1 MCLPCGRDATCDAS
15 RHQPGHGRRSRQGR
29 QQVGIT
35 FHSPAGEARNKLLSA
50 QRQRG
55 LSHAVHILYASENP
69 GEARVAEAVAEWNNV
84 LLKERYRVLRELGR
98 GGMATVYL
106 AHDVRDDRDVAI
118 KVLLPEIGLAVGADR
133 FRREIDVATRFS
145 HPRILPLYDSGE
157 WEGQL
162 YYVMPFVAGE
172 SLRAR
177 MDKSGPLGI
186 DQAVQ
191 LGAEVADALDY
202 AHAQGVV
209 HRDIKPENILLE
221 DGHAMVVDFGIARAA
236 VAAGQEK
243 LTQTGLTLGTPQYM
257 SPEQGS
263 AERNIDGRTDIYSLA
278 CVVYEMLAGQAP
290 FAGTSAQALIARH
303 ALDQVPALTIVR
315 PTVSPELEA
324 VVLKALE
331 KVPADR
337 FQTAGEFSEALRH
350 PEHAQIS
357 RYTTTTRARL
367 GAARAPE
374 APPQAARH
382 WPAIA
387 ALVALP
393 LIAAASF
400 AGWRY
405 LHRGPA
411 AASSADA
418 RKLAVLYFEDL
429 SPQHKLGYIANG
441 LTDGLIDQLSEVR
454 NLSVISRGGVQPFK
468 GTTVRPDSI
477 GRVLGVGT
485 LVRGDIDQEGGQLH
499 VNVRL
504 VDAASGADFERA
516 SFEQPAAKVLALKD
530 TLAARVARMVRG
542 RLGEEIELR
551 QQREATENAEAWALV
566 QRAEQRRGDGEQR
579 MAANDTAGVLAA
591 FRGAD
596 SLLIQARALDGQWAE
611 PLIKRALI
619 DYRAS
624 RFFGRDPPR
633 AAPWIDSGVARAG
646 EALTLSPKNAS
657 ALELRGEL
665 RYWRYLLNIES
676 DAKKAGDSIKVAQQD
691 LEQATTLNPSQAGAW
706 AALSHLYAVETNMT
720 DSKLAARRAYEED
733 AYLSNADLVIWRLF
747 TTSYD
752 LEQFPEAK
760 HWCEVGTHRFP
771 AEPRFDECALRLMAA
786 PPESADVRRAW
797 RLADSLATKAPE
809 SERAYRRG
817 MGQALT
823 AAVVA
828 KAGLGDSARHVLAR
842 VDVPAGSDPTRDV
855 NWDEAVAWLVV
866 GDKDAALR
874 ELKIYATA
882 NPANGLA
889 DDNNWQFRP
898 LRNDL
903 RYQALL
909 KKGTSAQ

>member
-1 MCLPCGRDATCDAS
+1 M
-15 RHQPGHGRRSRQGR
+15 
-29 QQVGIT
+29 
-35 FHSPAGEARNKLLSA
+35 A
-50 QRQRG
+50 Q
-55 LSHAVHILYASENP
+55 
-69 GEARVAEAVAEWNNV
+69 AVAQWNNV
-84 LLKERYRVLRELGR
+84 LLNERYRVLRELGR

-106 AHDVRDDRDVAI
+106 AHDIRDDRDVAV

-133 FRREIDVATRFS
+133 FRREINVATRFS

-162 YYVMPFVAGE
+162 YYVMPFVAGQ

-177 MDKSGPLGI
+177 LDSGGPLAI
-186 DQAVQ
+186 DEAVQ
-191 LGAEVADALDY
+191 IGAEVADALDY

-236 VAAGQEK
+236 VAAGEEK

-278 CVVYEMLAGQAP
+278 CVVYEMLAGQPP

-303 ALDQVPALTIVR
+303 ALDQVPPLTIVR

-324 VVLKALE
+324 VVLKGLE

-337 FQTAGEFSEALRH
+337 FQTAHEFSEALRH
-350 PEHAQIS
+350 PEQAQIS
-357 RYTTTTRARL
+357 RYTATTRARAGGTRAL
-367 GAARAPE
+367 EAPTPAAR
-374 APPQAARH
+374 R

-387 ALVALP
+387 ALIAIP

-400 AGWRY
+400 ASWRF
-405 LHRGPA
+405 LHHGSS
-411 AASSADA
+411 ASSTAADA
-418 RKLAVLYFEDL
+418 RKIAVLYFDDL
-429 SPQHKLGYIANG
+429 SPQHTLGYVANG
-441 LTDGLIDQLSEVR
+441 LTNGLIDQLSEVR
-454 NLSVISRGGVQPFK
+454 NLSIISRGGVQPFK
-468 GTTVRPDSI
+468 GTTIRPDSI
-477 GRVLGVGT
+477 GRALGVGT

-530 TLAARVARMVRG
+530 TLVAQVARMVRG

-551 QQREATENAEAWALV
+551 AQREATQNADAWALV
-566 QRAEQRRGDGEQR
+566 QRAEQRREDGEQR

-591 FRGAD
+591 FRAAD
-596 SLLIQARALDGQWAE
+596 SLLIQAHALDDQWAE

-624 RFFGRDPPR
+624 RFFGHDPLR

-646 EALTLSPKNAS
+646 EALTLSPKNAN
-657 ALELRGEL
+657 ALELHGEL
-665 RYWRYLLNIES
+665 RYWRYLLSIES
-676 DAKKAGDSIKVAQQD
+676 DPKKAEDSLKVAQQD

-706 AALSHLYAVETNMT
+706 AALSHLYAVEANMT

-752 LEQFPEAK
+752 LEQFTEAK

-771 AEPRFDECALRLMAA
+771 TEPRFDECALRLMAA
-786 PPESADVRRAW
+786 PAESADVRRAW
-797 RLADSLATKAPE
+797 RLADSLATQAPE
-809 SERAYRRG
+809 GERAYRRG
-817 MGQALT
+817 MGQAL
-823 AAVVA
+823 AALVVA
-828 KAGLGDSARHVLAR
+828 KAGLADSARHVLAR
-842 VDVPAGSDPTRDV
+842 VDVPAASDPTRDV
-855 NWDEAVAWLVV
+855 NWDEACAWLVL
-866 GDKDAALR
+866 GDEDAALR

-889 DDNNWQFRP
+889 DDNNWQFRS
-898 LRNDL
+898 LRSDP
-903 RYQALL
+903 RFQALL